1 MREVASVLHV
11 SPALVYKL
19 CERHELRSLRI
30 GGALR
35 FQEAAVQP
43 FLAALERVIR
53 EGRRLRICAQ
63 GYEAARAPAAVY
75 KFPTTHGRSSG
86 RGQGGRL
93 SRRRN

>member
-1 MREVASVLHV
+1 VREVASVLHV

-43 FLAALERVIR
+43 FLAASERVIR
-53 EGRRLRICAQ
+53 E
-63 GYEAARAPAAVY
+63 
-75 KFPTTHGRSSG
+75 
-86 RGQGGRL
+86 
-93 SRRRN
+93 